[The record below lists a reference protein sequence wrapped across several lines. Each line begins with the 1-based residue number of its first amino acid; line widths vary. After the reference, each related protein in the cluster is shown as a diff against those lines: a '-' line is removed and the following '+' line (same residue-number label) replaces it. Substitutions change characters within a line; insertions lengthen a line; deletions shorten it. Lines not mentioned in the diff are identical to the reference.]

1 MRLGFTLRPL
11 RGGCLLRLSLY
22 SALVAALLWCGYVLA
37 RIELAAY
44 RDSPRTADAIVVL
57 GAAQYQGTPS
67 EVFRAR
73 LEYAEKLYRE
83 GYSRRIIVAGG
94 KRRGDRYSEAETGVM
109 FLRREGVPARALV
122 ASSQGTTT
130 LTSLRALADKSKGL
144 NVRSVLIV
152 TDGFHLFRSVQ
163 MARGE
168 GLEAYGSAARNSP
181 VTAQP
186 SSLVKYTAREVAAY
200 TYYVL
205 FRG

>member
-1 MRLGFTLRPL
+1 M
-11 RGGCLLRLSLY
+11 RGGCILRLAVS
-22 SALVAALLWCGYVLA
+22 SALVLALLWSGYVLA

-44 RDSPRTADAIVVL
+44 RSEPRKADAIVVL

-67 EVFRAR
+67 EVFQSR
-73 LEYAEKLYRE
+73 LQYAAELYRD
-83 GYSRRIIVAGG
+83 GYARRIIVAGG
-94 KRRGDRYSEAETGVM
+94 QLPGDRYSEAEAGVM
-109 FLRREGVPARALV
+109 YLRRQGVPERALT
-122 ASSQGTTT
+122 ASSEGRSTI
-130 LTSLRALADKSKGL
+130 TSLGAVARRAKRL

-152 TDGFHLFRSVQ
+152 TDGFHLFRSVE

-168 GLEAYGSAARNSP
+168 GLVAYGAAARNSP

-186 SSLVKYTAREVAAY
+186 ASLVKYTAREVAAY